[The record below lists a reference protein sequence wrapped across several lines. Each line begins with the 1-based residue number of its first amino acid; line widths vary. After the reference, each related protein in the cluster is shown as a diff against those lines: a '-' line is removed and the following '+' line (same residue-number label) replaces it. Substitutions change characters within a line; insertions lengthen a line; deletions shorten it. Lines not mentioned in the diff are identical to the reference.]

1 MMYPPPPCYGVS
13 LCYGINPWYGVAY
26 DQGWP
31 GGCRNMR
38 FMWIMCGCGSGWKSH
53 PHYPRI
59 NICKT
64 LTFFGPEVGLQ
75 EYKSRI
81 IIIWLKLVD
90 CFYYLMHIWCASM
103 HIGQYSRMAIL
114 CVDPCYGVSHV
125 MMLTLFKLLCYGL
138 NPCYSVY
145 PCYDVNICFGV
156 ILCNVTSP
164 CYGVMQCYDVSLW
177 YGVSQC

>member
-1 MMYPPPPCYGVS
+1 MVS
-13 LCYGINPWYGVAY
+13 TMTRDGQEDAGICGYCGLCAY
-26 DQGWP
+26 SW
-31 GGCRNMR
+31 
-38 FMWIMCGCGSGWKSH
+38 MCGCGSGWKSH

-90 CFYYLMHIWCASM
+90 CFYYLMHIWFASM
-103 HIGQYSRMAIL
+103 QIGQYSRMAIL
-114 CVDPCYGVSHV
+114 CVDLCYGVSHV
-125 MMLTLFKLLCYGL
+125 MMLTLFKLLTWLCYGL

-156 ILCNVTSP
+156 ILCYVVSP
-164 CYGVMQCYDVSLW
+164 C
-177 YGVSQC
+177 